1 MHGAVFEAMKH
12 MTLEEWDR
20 RVAPF
25 LATIGIRAKHI
36 ETDARQISEWVR
48 LLPVAPAFPT
58 EAIGKLQDAK
68 TELELA
74 LNEIHMA
81 LENYHEKEQ
90 VK

>member
-1 MHGAVFEAMKH
+1 MKH

-36 ETDARQISEWVR
+36 ENDARQITEWVR

-58 EAIGKLQDAK
+58 EAIGKLQDAT

-81 LENYHEKEQ
+81 LEAYHEKEK